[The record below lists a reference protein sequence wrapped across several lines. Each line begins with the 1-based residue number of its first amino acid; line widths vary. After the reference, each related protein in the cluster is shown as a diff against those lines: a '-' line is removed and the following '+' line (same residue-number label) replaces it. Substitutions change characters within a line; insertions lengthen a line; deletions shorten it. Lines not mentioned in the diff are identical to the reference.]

1 MRQKVIILVLLV
13 TAMAINAM
21 RNRQSGPGGSA
32 RRLHHFTGRSLIEH
46 SLWGR
51 VRIDACSKGKVF
63 ARHGTTDIGPNE

>member
-1 MRQKVIILVLLV
+1 MRQKVIILSLLE

-21 RNRQSGPGGSA
+21 QNKQSGPGGSA
-32 RRLHHFTGRSLIEH
+32 RRLHHNSGCPEKH

-63 ARHGTTDIGPNE
+63 ARHSTTVIGLF